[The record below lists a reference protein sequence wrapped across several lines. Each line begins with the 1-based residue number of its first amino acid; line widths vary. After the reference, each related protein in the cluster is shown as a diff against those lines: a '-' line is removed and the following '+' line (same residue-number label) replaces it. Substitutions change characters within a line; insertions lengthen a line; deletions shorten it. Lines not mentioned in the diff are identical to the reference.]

1 MENPRRGSPFANGC
15 SSPGGNM
22 SVQIRIERRVYEDVR
37 KDLARPHKVAH
48 ERIGFLSASIGNQMG
63 VQQIVLLHDYVPV
76 PESFYIR
83 DHLVG
88 ARINSDAIRLAMQRI
103 MDSKKGLFHVH
114 AHPGIG
120 KPFFSRTDMN
130 EQPKLLN
137 DFRKVGKNFI
147 HGLLL
152 LSEDSCSSLA
162 LLPNGSTLEKVD
174 SISIIG
180 FPFDKVL

>member
-1 MENPRRGSPFANGC
+1 
-15 SSPGGNM
+15 M
-22 SVQIRIERRVYEDVR
+22 SLQIRIERRVFEEVR

-48 ERIGFLSASIGNQMG
+48 ERIGFLSASVGNQKG
-63 VQQIVLLHDYVPV
+63 VEQIVLLHDYVSV

-88 ARINSDAIRLAMQRI
+88 ARINGDAIRMAMQKI

-120 KPFFSRTDMN
+120 KPFFSRTDLN
-130 EQPKLLN
+130 EQPKLLK
-137 DFRKVGKNFI
+137 DFRKVGKDYI
-147 HGLLL
+147 HGLFL

-162 LLPNGSTLEKVD
+162 FFPNGSSLEKVD
-174 SISIIG
+174 SISIVG
-180 FPFDKVL
+180 FPFEKVL